1 MKIVSTACIVNA
13 AVIIVIFATLMI
25 AEYRADLSAESLNVS
40 KIMRLRHNIN
50 TVAALYN
57 KRGITYKNKKINALW
72 KRKSIWFI

>member
-40 KIMRLRHNIN
+40 KNN
-50 TVAALYN
+50 AATAQYKCRGCVILI
-57 KRGITYKNKKINALW
+57 KGITYKNN
-72 KRKSIWFI
+72 

>member
-40 KIMRLRHNIN
+40 KNN
-50 TVAALYN
+50 AATAQY
-57 KRGITYKNKKINALW
+57 KRRGCVI
-72 KRKSIWFI
+72 

>member
-50 TVAALYN
+50 AVAALYN
-57 KRGITYKNKKINALW
+57 KRGTTYKNNIKNKAL
-72 KRKSIWFI
+72 

>member
-25 AEYRADLSAESLNVS
+25 AEYHADLSAESLNVS

-50 TVAALYN
+50 AVAALYN
-57 KRGITYKNKKINALW
+57 KRGTTYKNNKNKALW